1 MGGMKTV
8 SPDKTAEDFL
18 RRHPDVTVIEAL
30 QPDMCGVLRGKRVM
44 VRAIRS
50 LLADGIRLPGSTC
63 ILDTTGQNI
72 PAVPYGGADGDP
84 DQYCRTVPGRLAP
97 VPWAGRPMGQTL
109 CSLFEAHGAPYFADP
124 RHVLARAYAPL
135 QEMGLTA
142 VVALELEF
150 YLLDPR
156 PDGRGRP
163 RPAAQPETGRR
174 PETSQVYSLDELHD
188 FDGFMGE
195 VEAVCA
201 AQALNAE
208 AAISEYSP
216 GQFEINLHHVANPL
230 DACDQA
236 VLLKRAI
243 KGVARKHGFLAS
255 FMAKPFQELT
265 GNGQHVHIS
274 LVDADGRN
282 VFAPGPDGG
291 PGETH
296 RHAIGGLLA
305 GMAEATAIFCPN
317 ANSYRRFLPGFFAPI
332 AADWG
337 VNNRAVALRVP
348 PSGPA
353 DARIEHR
360 VAGADAN
367 PYLVTAAVLAGIHH
381 GMTSN
386 TDPGPAVDGAA
397 TGTGAALPDRW
408 EAALERFRASKTLPG
423 YLGAEYCKTF
433 HDARRWECDQHHAQV
448 PRLDYDWYLR
458 TV

>member
-1 MGGMKTV
+1 MKTV
-8 SPDKTAEDFL
+8 SPEKTAEEFL
-18 RRHPDVTVIEAL
+18 RRHPDVTVVEAL

-84 DQYCRTVPGRLAP
+84 DQYCRAVPGRLSH
-97 VPWAGRPMGQTL
+97 VPWTDRPMAQTL
-109 CSLFEAHGAPYFADP
+109 CSLFEANGTPYFADP

-135 QEMGLTA
+135 RQMGLTA
-142 VVALELEF
+142 AVAIELEF

-163 RPAAQPETGRR
+163 RPAAVLDTGRR
-174 PETSQVYSLDELHD
+174 PDTSQVYGLEELHD
-188 FDGFMGE
+188 FDGFMGD

-201 AQALNAE
+201 AQSLNAE

-216 GQFEINLHHVANPL
+216 GQFEINLHHVADPL

-274 LVDADGRN
+274 LVDEDGRN
-282 VFAPGPDGG
+282 VFARGRTAGRARRTATPSAACWRAWPRRRRSSAPTPIPTADSCRASS
-291 PGETH
+291 PPLRPTGESTTGRSLSGCRH
-296 RHAIGGLLA
+296 RGRPTRG
-305 GMAEATAIFCPN
+305 
-317 ANSYRRFLPGFFAPI
+317 
-332 AADWG
+332 
-337 VNNRAVALRVP
+337 
-348 PSGPA
+348 
-353 DARIEHR
+353 
-360 VAGADAN
+360 
-367 PYLVTAAVLAGIHH
+367 
-381 GMTSN
+381 SN
-386 TDPGPAVDGAA
+386 TGSPAP
-397 TGTGAALPDRW
+397 TPTPTWSRPRCLP
-408 EAALERFRASKTLPG
+408 ASIT
-423 YLGAEYCKTF
+423 A
-433 HDARRWECDQHHAQV
+433 
-448 PRLDYDWYLR
+448 
-458 TV
+458 

>member
-1 MGGMKTV
+1 MGGMEARST
-8 SPDKTAEDFL
+8 DQTAEEFL
-18 RRHPDVTVIEAL
+18 RRNPDVTVIEAL

-50 LLADGIRLPGSTC
+50 LLSQGIRLPGSTC

-72 PAVPYGGADGDP
+72 PAVPYGGTDGDP
-84 DQYCRTVPGRLAP
+84 DQYCRAVPGRLAP
-97 VPWAGRPMGQTL
+97 VPWAERPMAQTL
-109 CSLFEAHGAPYFADP
+109 CSLFEADGTPYFADP

-135 QEMGLTA
+135 KKRGLTA

-150 YLLDPR
+150 YLLDRR
-156 PDGRGRP
+156 PDGQGRP
-163 RPAAQPETGRR
+163 RPAAAPDSGRR
-174 PETSQVYSLDELHD
+174 PTTSQVYGLEELHD
-188 FDGFMGE
+188 FDGFMGA
-195 VEAVCA
+195 VESVCA
-201 AQALNAE
+201 AQDLDAE

-216 GQFEINLHHVANPL
+216 GQFEINLHHVADPL

-243 KGVARKHGFLAS
+243 KGVARRHGFQAS
-255 FMAKPFQELT
+255 FMAKPFAELT
-265 GNGQHVHIS
+265 GNGQHVHVS
-274 LVDADGRN
+274 LVDGDGRN
-282 VFAPGPDGG
+282 IFVPAPDGG
-291 PGETH
+291 LGDTH
-296 RHAIGGLLA
+296 RHAIAGLLA
-305 GMAEATAIFCPN
+305 TMPDAMAVFCPN
-317 ANSYRRFLPGFFAPI
+317 ANSYRRFLPGFFAPT

-367 PYLVTAAVLAGIHH
+367 PYLVTAAVLAGMHH
-381 GMTSN
+381 GLEAGL
-386 TDPGPAVDGAA
+386 DPGPAAGSEAP
-397 TGTGAALPDRW
+397 GTGAALPDRW
-408 EAALERFRASKTLPG
+408 EAALAAFKASTVLPA
-423 YLGAEYCKTF
+423 YLGEEYCRTF